1 MNFRRF
7 GKYIC
12 VMSLAASMS
21 MNVMGATIADVND
34 KHWAYTA
41 ISDLEERGIMVLTS
55 NGQFYPN
62 QEMNYFELA
71 DVIAK
76 ATGYVD
82 VDIATNVTD
91 SFKQQVKAN
100 YEKQMKEV
108 INEYATKYKSWN
120 NAYNQQ
126 IAYVLGRGYMNKAD
140 LDKFITQTAKGETK
154 NIATKEELCV
164 YLVKMLQK
172 ETTAKNTYKTTNFK
186 DDSTLQPANKP
197 YVAYLA
203 SVGVV
208 TANNEGKVNGTM
220 KMTKAL
226 CAKMVSDTLK
236 IKDTTQVGRI
246 PNTTNQTNTTN
257 PNGQTTNTTNPN
269 GQVTNPTD
277 STGQTTNIASDLYTV
292 QRVVTKSP
300 TEYYVGVKNSAG
312 IETFYSLKNTTKIYD
327 ATGLEIPITKL
338 TSGTMVNL
346 SIQLQGD
353 TNYITSIKVA
363 GQISGSN
370 QTTSEAKVVSGS
382 LSSSISNGIIRMVL
396 NDGSSKVCLIK
407 EGCLVTL
414 NGTAITSTDLLKA
427 GDFVTVTLE
436 NNVVTTITA
445 TAGQGLNNNLSNQ
458 NGTNNTI
465 NTNNGG
471 STITTIPT
479 ISSPANTMTS
489 GEMVAKKYTGN
500 GYILTLKKDNM
511 EGQVTVPDGI
521 KVTRN
526 GKTMN
531 MTDIR
536 IGDDIKLTSNAGV
549 VTAVEATGEKKMV
562 EGIIKSI
569 SIGTTSNVT
578 VTTKG
583 EDITYTLGL
592 DTEYYDNNT
601 NNYINIR
608 DLHIGQEVTLSIE
621 SKEVVTLDVEKNT
634 DNYKYMGTITNVGRG
649 GDYIEVLVDYDYIT
663 GESRVYKRIQTP
675 SNLEITKNGQRKS
688 RSYLEEDMDVLIY
701 FKYLDD
707 SVPVSIHIL

>member
-277 STGQTTNIASDLYTV
+277 STGQATNTASDLYTV

-312 IETFYSLKNTTKIYD
+312 TETFYSLKNTTKIYD
-327 ATGLEIPITKL
+327 NTGVEIPVTKL
-338 TSGTMVNL
+338 MGTMVNMT
-346 SIQLQGD
+346 IELQEG
-353 TNYITSIKVA
+353 TNYITSIRLA
-363 GQISGSN
+363 GEVGGSN
-370 QTTSEAKVVSGS
+370 QTTLNTQGSNVSGS
-382 LSSSISNGIIRMVL
+382 LSSPISNGIIRMVL
-396 NDGSSKVCLIK
+396 NDGSSKVYLIK
-407 EGCLVTL
+407 EGCSVTL
-414 NGTAITSTDLLKA
+414 DGAVAASTDVLKA
-427 GDFVTVTLE
+427 GDLVTVTLE
-436 NNVVTTITA
+436 NNAVTKITA
-445 TAGQGLNNNLSNQ
+445 ITGQGLTNTNNNTNT
-458 NGTNNTI
+458 NGTNSTTNGNT
-465 NTNNGG
+465 T
-471 STITTIPT
+471 STTTA
-479 ISSPANTMTS
+479 PANTMTS
-489 GEMVAKKYTGN
+489 GEITAKKYTGN
-500 GYILTLKKDNM
+500 GYVLSLVEGNV
-511 EGQVTVPDGI
+511 EGQVTIPTGAKI
-521 KVTRN
+521 TRN
-526 GKTMN
+526 GKTVN
-531 MTDIR
+531 MSDIR
-536 IGDDIKLTSNAGV
+536 IGDTVKLTSSAGV
-549 VTAVEATGEKKMV
+549 VSHVAATGEKKMLD
-562 EGIIKSI
+562 GTIKSL
-569 SIGTTSNVT
+569 SIGGTST
-578 VTTKG
+578 ITITTKG
-583 EDITYTLGL
+583 EDVTYTLGS

-601 NNYINIR
+601 NTYINIR
-608 DLHIGQEVTLSIE
+608 DLHIGQEVAFSVE
-621 SKEVVTLDVEKNT
+621 SKEVVTLDVEKNN
-634 DNYKYMGTITNVGRG
+634 DSYKYMGTITNVSRG
-649 GDYIEVLVDYDYIT
+649 GDYIEVLVDYDYVT
-663 GESRVYKRIQTP
+663 GESKVYKRIQTP
-675 SNLEITKNGQRKS
+675 SNLEIMQNGQRKN
-688 RSYLEEDMDVLIY
+688 RSYLDEDMDVLIY

>member
-277 STGQTTNIASDLYTV
+277 STGQATNTASDLYTV

-312 IETFYSLKNTTKIYD
+312 TETFYSLKNTTKIYD
-327 ATGLEIPITKL
+327 NTGVEIPVTKL
-338 TSGTMVNL
+338 MGTMVNMT
-346 SIQLQGD
+346 IELQGD
-353 TNYITSIKVA
+353 TNYITSIKLA
-363 GQISGSN
+363 GEVGGSN
-370 QTTSEAKVVSGS
+370 QTTLNTQGSNVSGS
-382 LSSSISNGIIRMVL
+382 LSSPISNGIIRMVL
-396 NDGSSKVCLIK
+396 NDGSSKVYLIK
-407 EGCLVTL
+407 EGCSVTL
-414 NGTAITSTDLLKA
+414 DGAVAASTDVLKA
-427 GDFVTVTLE
+427 GDLVTVTLE
-436 NNVVTTITA
+436 NNAVTKITA
-445 TAGQGLNNNLSNQ
+445 ITGQGLTNTNNNTNT
-458 NGTNNTI
+458 NGTNSTTNGNT
-465 NTNNGG
+465 T
-471 STITTIPT
+471 STTTA
-479 ISSPANTMTS
+479 PANTMTS
-489 GEMVAKKYTGN
+489 GEITAKKYTGN
-500 GYILTLKKDNM
+500 GYVLSLVEGNV
-511 EGQVTVPDGI
+511 EGQVTVPTGAKI
-521 KVTRN
+521 TRN
-526 GKTMN
+526 GKTVN
-531 MTDIR
+531 MSDIR
-536 IGDDIKLTSNAGV
+536 IGDTVKLTSSAGV
-549 VTAVEATGEKKMV
+549 VSHVAATGEKKMLD
-562 EGIIKSI
+562 GTIKSL
-569 SIGTTSNVT
+569 SIGGTST
-578 VTTKG
+578 ITITTKG
-583 EDITYTLGL
+583 EDVTYTLGS

-601 NNYINIR
+601 NTYINIR
-608 DLHIGQEVTLSIE
+608 DLHIGQEVAFSVE
-621 SKEVVTLDVEKNT
+621 SKEVVTLDVEKNN
-634 DNYKYMGTITNVGRG
+634 DSYKYMGTITNVSRG
-649 GDYIEVLVDYDYIT
+649 GDYIEVLVDYDYVT
-663 GESRVYKRIQTP
+663 GESKVYKRIQTP
-675 SNLEITKNGQRKS
+675 SNLEIMQNGQRKN
-688 RSYLEEDMDVLIY
+688 RSYLDEDMDVLIY

>member
-12 VMSLAASMS
+12 VISLAASMS

-246 PNTTNQTNTTN
+246 PNTTSQTNTTN

-277 STGQTTNIASDLYTV
+277 STGQATNTASDLYTV

-312 IETFYSLKNTTKIYD
+312 TETFYSLKNTTKIYD
-327 ATGLEIPITKL
+327 NTGVEIPVTKL
-338 TSGTMVNL
+338 MGTMVNMT
-346 SIQLQGD
+346 IELQGD
-353 TNYITSIKVA
+353 TNYITSIKLA
-363 GQISGSN
+363 GEVGGSN
-370 QTTSEAKVVSGS
+370 QTTLNTQGSNVSGS
-382 LSSSISNGIIRMVL
+382 LSSPISNGIIRMVL
-396 NDGSSKVCLIK
+396 NDGSSKVYLIK
-407 EGCLVTL
+407 EGCSVTL
-414 NGTAITSTDLLKA
+414 DGAAAASTDVLKA
-427 GDFVTVTLE
+427 GDLVTVTLE
-436 NNVVTTITA
+436 NNAVTKITA
-445 TAGQGLNNNLSNQ
+445 ITGQGLTNTNNNTNT
-458 NGTNNTI
+458 NGTNSTTNGNT
-465 NTNNGG
+465 T
-471 STITTIPT
+471 STTTA
-479 ISSPANTMTS
+479 PANTMTS
-489 GEMVAKKYTGN
+489 GEITAKKYTGN
-500 GYILTLKKDNM
+500 GYVLSLVEGNV
-511 EGQVTVPDGI
+511 EGQVTVPTGAKI
-521 KVTRN
+521 TRN
-526 GKTMN
+526 GKTVN
-531 MTDIR
+531 MSDIR
-536 IGDDIKLTSNAGV
+536 IGDTVKLTSSAGV
-549 VTAVEATGEKKMV
+549 VSHVAATGEKKMLD
-562 EGIIKSI
+562 GTIKSL
-569 SIGTTSNVT
+569 SIGGTST
-578 VTTKG
+578 ITITTKG
-583 EDITYTLGL
+583 EDVTYTLGS

-601 NNYINIR
+601 NTYINIR
-608 DLHIGQEVTLSIE
+608 DLHIGQEVAFSVE
-621 SKEVVTLDVEKNT
+621 SKEVVTLDVEKNN
-634 DNYKYMGTITNVGRG
+634 DSYKYMGTITNVSRG
-649 GDYIEVLVDYDYIT
+649 GDYIEVLVDYDYVT
-663 GESRVYKRIQTP
+663 GESKVYKRIQTP
-675 SNLEITKNGQRKS
+675 SNLEIMQNGQRKN
-688 RSYLEEDMDVLIY
+688 RSYLDEDMDVLIY